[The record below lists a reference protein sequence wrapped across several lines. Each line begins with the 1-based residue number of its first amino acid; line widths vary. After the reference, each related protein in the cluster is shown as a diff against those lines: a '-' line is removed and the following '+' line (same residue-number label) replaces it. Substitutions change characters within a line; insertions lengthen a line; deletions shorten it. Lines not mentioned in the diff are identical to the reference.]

1 MKAMILAAGL
11 GTRLQPLT
19 QTRPKAL
26 VELHGIP
33 LLAWVIGGLV
43 RHGFTEIVVNAYHL
57 ADQIVAFLDE
67 YQRQPSHAGL
77 SLAISRE
84 THLLGT
90 GGGVQKAA
98 WFLDDG
104 SPFLVHNVDV
114 LTDLDLNLLVA
125 AHRDSGAIATLA
137 VQERKSSRQ
146 FLFDDHQRLC
156 GWQSLEAGQTRMAR
170 PTSGELMPLSFMGI
184 QIISPDVFKRNTAE
198 PPFSLVET
206 YLQLITAGETVTAF
220 RADSAHWLD
229 LGKPENLDRAADLF
243 GAAFFETLKKEI
255 D

>member
-19 QTRPKAL
+19 RTRPKAL
-26 VELHGIP
+26 VELQGIP
-33 LLAWVIGGLV
+33 LLAWVIGRLV
-43 RHGFTEIVVNAYHL
+43 RHGFNEIVVNAFHL

-67 YQRQPSHAGL
+67 YQRQPSHGGL
-77 SLAISRE
+77 SLAVSRE

-125 AHRDSGAIATLA
+125 AHRDSGSIATLA

-146 FLFDDHQRLC
+146 FLFDDHQTLEP
-156 GWQSLEAGQTRMAR
+156 SL
-170 PTSGELMPLSFMGI
+170 LPL
-184 QIISPDVFKRNTAE
+184 AE
-198 PPFSLVET
+198 CLVV
-206 YLQLITAGETVTAF
+206 Y
-220 RADSAHWLD
+220 
-229 LGKPENLDRAADLF
+229 
-243 GAAFFETLKKEI
+243 
-255 D
+255 